1 MKLNLEQMIE
11 NLKTVYDNDED
22 SISFTQQTELLKE
35 VRDSIIQMIDSG
47 CYN

>member
-11 NLKTVYDNDED
+11 NLKSVYDNDED
-22 SISFTQQTELLKE
+22 SIPFTQQTELLKE